1 VGVIGGRCIQG
12 AAGCTILASG
22 LSLLTV
28 ASSGSERLR
37 AVSLWG
43 AASAVGAAAGP
54 LVGGLL
60 VDSTGWQGLFWID
73 AAIAACLI
81 PVTLKSIE
89 ESRDPDR
96 PRSIDWYGT
105 VLVATILA
113 PLILAV
119 TKGSEWGWTSG
130 RIVVCLLV
138 SIASVIGFVMVERRS
153 PAPLVDLQLMRN
165 KLLIG
170 ATLGILIGAG
180 TINGLMFVVSLY
192 FQDPAVLGM
201 SPLEAGLA
209 TLPATIGLVLSA
221 PLVPKWA
228 AKVGTRQIVA
238 LGFAITAGGFVALMA
253 IKSSWEYVAFVIPFL
268 AAAVGMSMSN
278 GPCSS
283 VSTSA
288 VPVEQVGAASGI
300 SNMARYVGAAVFTS
314 VAAAVYG
321 SVTANRLDD
330 GKAPGD
336 ALAAGFS
343 RVALVMAIISALG
356 VPLALMM
363 GRHRA
368 TTPDS
373 TVDYAVAAAS
383 NSHTMPRPVTT
394 S

>member
-1 VGVIGGRCIQG
+1 
-12 AAGCTILASG
+12 
-22 LSLLTV
+22 
-28 ASSGSERLR
+28 
-37 AVSLWG
+37 VSLWG

-73 AAIAACLI
+73 AAIAACCI
-81 PVTLKSIE
+81 PVTLRRIE
-89 ESRDPDR
+89 ESLDPNR
-96 PRSIDWYGT
+96 PRSIDWFGT

-113 PLILAV
+113 PLILGV

-130 RIVVCLLV
+130 RILLCLV
-138 SIASVIGFVMVERRS
+138 ISIASVVGFVVVERRS
-153 PAPLVDLQLMRN
+153 PAPLIDLQLLRN

-180 TINGLMFVVSLY
+180 TINGLMFVASLY
-192 FQDPAVLGM
+192 FQDPAALGM
-201 SPLEAGLA
+201 SPLDAGLA

-228 AKVGTRQIVA
+228 AKFGTRQVVA

-253 IKSSWEYVAFVIPFL
+253 IKSSWEYGAFVIPFV

-300 SNMARYVGAAVFTS
+300 SNMARYVGAAVMTS
-314 VAAAVYG
+314 VVAAVYG
-321 SVTANRLDD
+321 SVSADRLEA

-343 RVALVMAIISALG
+343 RVALVMAILSALG
-356 VPLALMM
+356 IPLALLM
-363 GRHRA
+363 GRHQSA
-368 TTPDS
+368 KPDAAI
-373 TVDYAVAAAS
+373 DYAVAAAS
-383 NSHTMPRPVTT
+383 NSHTMPRPEMDRP
-394 S
+394 SGELQQA